1 MQRERRFCQHGKLDE
16 GNVAFVGVWGFTE
29 KTGLSTGSGDGS
41 QNGAGTANAG
51 SSQGGT
57 SSGLPQTG
65 GTLQVRLLIL
75 RWPPPPCRCC
85 PRFGCLDDRGRPA

>member
-1 MQRERRFCQHGKLDE
+1 MQRERRFCQHGKPDE

-29 KTGLSTGSGDGS
+29 KTGLSTGSGGGS

-65 GTLQVRLLIL
+65 GDVASAAPYLALAVSAVSLLSAL
-75 RWPPPPCRCC
+75 WLSRR
-85 PRFGCLDDRGRPA
+85 

>member
-1 MQRERRFCQHGKLDE
+1 MQRERRFCQHGKPDE

-41 QNGAGTANAG
+41 QNGAGTANVG

-65 GTLQVRLLIL
+65 GRCKCGSLSCAGRLRRVAAVRAL
-75 RWPPPPCRCC
+75 
-85 PRFGCLDDRGRPA
+85 AV

>member
-1 MQRERRFCQHGKLDE
+1 MQRERRFCQHGKPDE

-41 QNGAGTANAG
+41 QNGAGTANVG

-65 GTLQVRLLIL
+65 GDVASAAPYLALAASAVSLLSAL
-75 RWPPPPCRCC
+75 WLSRR
-85 PRFGCLDDRGRPA
+85 

>member
-1 MQRERRFCQHGKLDE
+1 MQRERRFCQHGKPDE

-65 GTLQVRLLIL
+65 GGRCKCGSLSCAGRLRRVAAVRAL
-75 RWPPPPCRCC
+75 
-85 PRFGCLDDRGRPA
+85 AV

>member
-1 MQRERRFCQHGKLDE
+1 MQRERRFCQHGKPDE

-51 SSQGGT
+51 FSQGGT

-65 GTLQVRLLIL
+65 GRCKCGSLSCAGRLRRVAAVRALAI
-75 RWPPPPCRCC
+75 
-85 PRFGCLDDRGRPA
+85 

>member
-1 MQRERRFCQHGKLDE
+1 MQRERRFCQHGKPDE

-51 SSQGGT
+51 FSQGGT

-65 GTLQVRLLIL
+65 DVASAAPYLALAASAVSLLSAL
-75 RWPPPPCRCC
+75 WLSRR
-85 PRFGCLDDRGRPA
+85 

>member
-1 MQRERRFCQHGKLDE
+1 MQRERRFCQHGKPDE

-51 SSQGGT
+51 FSQGGT

-65 GTLQVRLLIL
+65 GVASAAPYLALAASAVSLLSAL
-75 RWPPPPCRCC
+75 WLSRR
-85 PRFGCLDDRGRPA
+85 

>member
-1 MQRERRFCQHGKLDE
+1 MQRERRFCQHGKPDE

-51 SSQGGT
+51 FS
-57 SSGLPQTG
+57 
-65 GTLQVRLLIL
+65 
-75 RWPPPPCRCC
+75 
-85 PRFGCLDDRGRPA
+85 

>member
-1 MQRERRFCQHGKLDE
+1 MQRERRFCQHGKPDE

-51 SSQGGT
+51 FSQGGT
-57 SSGLPQTG
+57 SSGFPRRG
-65 GTLQVRLLIL
+65 GRCKCGSLSCAGRLRRVAAVRAL
-75 RWPPPPCRCC
+75 
-85 PRFGCLDDRGRPA
+85 AV

>member
-1 MQRERRFCQHGKLDE
+1 MQRERRFCQHGKPEDGTVSL
-16 GNVAFVGVWGFTE
+16 VGGWGCPETDPV
-29 KTGLSTGSGDGS
+29 TTGSGDGS

-65 GTLQVRLLIL
+65 GGCKCGSLSCAGRLRRVAAVRAL
-75 RWPPPPCRCC
+75 
-85 PRFGCLDDRGRPA
+85 AV

>member
-1 MQRERRFCQHGKLDE
+1 MQRERRFCQHGKPDE

-51 SSQGGT
+51 FSQGGT
-57 SSGLPQTG
+57 SSGFPRRG
-65 GTLQVRLLIL
+65 GVASAAPYLALAASAVSLLSAL
-75 RWPPPPCRCC
+75 WLSRR
-85 PRFGCLDDRGRPA
+85 

>member
-1 MQRERRFCQHGKLDE
+1 MQRERRFCQHGKPDE

-51 SSQGGT
+51 FSQGGT

-65 GTLQVRLLIL
+65 GVASVAPYLALAASAVSLLSAL
-75 RWPPPPCRCC
+75 WLSRR
-85 PRFGCLDDRGRPA
+85 